1 MKPWGSVAAMR
12 LFPRLLLNHLAVMTL
27 MAVVLIVA
35 AELAAHP
42 FIQHHVEEMVQLL
55 GTSGESMRT
64 DLSSG
69 MRATL
74 TRALL
79 TALPL
84 ALLEATITAWVAARR
99 VTASVRTL
107 QVGSA
112 AIASGEYARRLPES
126 GQDELADLAHSFNVM
141 ASTLAQVEQ
150 TRVDLIGNVAHE
162 LRAPLAAVQGY
173 VEAAQDGMMSQES
186 AMSAIHREL
195 ASIERLVRDLS
206 LVSRVEAG
214 QVEVHLQRITVASLL
229 DHARSRYAPLFED
242 KNVRLT
248 VALPAETL
256 EVWTDPERA
265 GQVLSNVLS
274 NALRHTAAGGEVRVR
289 SQAGTDVIR
298 ITVQDT
304 GTGIA
309 PEHLDRVFERFF
321 RANAARTRG
330 EGSGVGLT
338 VARGLARAMSGDLSV
353 TSNLGQ
359 GAAFTLCL
367 PKTGSLPPITPYESE
382 IDAR

>member
-1 MKPWGSVAAMR
+1 MR
-12 LFPRLLLNHLAVMTL
+12 LFPRLLFNHLAVMTL
-27 MAVVLIVA
+27 MAMVLIVA

-55 GTSGESMRT
+55 GTSGEGMRA

-79 TALPL
+79 TAVPV
-84 ALLEATITAWVAARR
+84 ALLVATIMAWVAARR

-107 QVGSA
+107 QAGSA

-141 ASTLAQVEQ
+141 ASTLAQMEQ

-162 LRAPLAAVQGY
+162 LRAPVAAVRGY
-173 VEAAQDGMMSQES
+173 VEAAQDGVMSQDS

-195 ASIERLVRDLS
+195 ASMERLVRDLS

-214 QVEVHLQRITVASLL
+214 QLELHLQCTSVESLL
-229 DHARSRYAPLFED
+229 EHARQRYAPTFED
-242 KNVRLT
+242 KNVRFL
-248 VALPAETL
+248 VELPPEPLDA
-256 EVWTDPERA
+256 WTDPERA
-265 GQVLSNVLS
+265 GQVLSNVLG
-274 NALRHTAAGGEVRVR
+274 NALRHTPAGGQVRVFT
-289 SQAGTDVIR
+289 QAGADLIR
-298 ITVQDT
+298 VTVQDT

-321 RANAARTRG
+321 RADAARTRG

-338 VARGLARAMSGDLSV
+338 VARGLARAMGGDLSV
-353 TSNLGQ
+353 TSTLGQ
-359 GAAFTLCL
+359 GATFAFCL
-367 PKTGSLPPITPYESE
+367 PQWVSLSPEELYASE
-382 IDAR
+382 TNAR